1 MNVVCL
7 CIVVRCRV
15 PFVVIHCVT
24 PKPYTVK
31 KKSTA
36 VMKAGVLVAVLFVCV
51 SSLPVEQRK
60 DQPGKQDAF
69 PGLDKEE
76 FKRYWD
82 NAVKDNPGK

>member
-1 MNVVCL
+1 M
-7 CIVVRCRV
+7 
-15 PFVVIHCVT
+15 VIHCVT